1 VRRRE
6 LIAFAGGAAVV
17 LPLGARGQQPA
28 MPVVGCL
35 NAATTSSRRQ
45 RNVLA
50 SIPLARSMPTP
61 AIDNGAPT
69 TLVSTTL
76 GHPDLETTSVDAHAR
91 QGRYLKTKF

>member
-1 VRRRE
+1 
-6 LIAFAGGAAVV
+6 
-17 LPLGARGQQPA
+17 
-28 MPVVGCL
+28 
-35 NAATTSSRRQ
+35 
-45 RNVLA
+45 
-50 SIPLARSMPTP
+50 MPTP